1 MLQTRDATATAEVN
15 AIRAATRSWR
25 AAAGRAQLLA
35 KKGVSGCMQR
45 PTELV
50 PIAECGVKAS
60 DGSSRDELMCVSS
73 TRYLFFR
80 KSEFASRNFAIF
92 LDRIA
97 VIGCVVE

>member
-1 MLQTRDATATAEVN
+1 MRIQVAESERP
-15 AIRAATRSWR
+15 AERK
-25 AAAGRAQLLA
+25 LLA
-35 KKGVSGCMQR
+35 KKKGASGRMQR
-45 PTELV
+45 LTELV
-50 PIAECGVKAS
+50 PIAECGVTAS

-80 KSEFASRNFAIF
+80 KSEFASRKFAIF